1 MKTHPEN
8 AALFAAC
15 NTPQEV
21 IEALNAVSGFSSGG
35 GVDGRLEGRP
45 DAALFSPNNNPSW
58 TKELD
63 MLFRA
68 AKSDSPAKSSDV
80 SGSQKGD
87 VDEDD
92 EEDEMYDEDDT
103 DDEMDDSVDG
113 KFIYLISWS
122 RASVRSIC

>member
-21 IEALNAVSGFSSGG
+21 IEALNAVTGFGG

-58 TKELD
+58 TKE
-63 MLFRA
+63 MEALFRA
-68 AKSDSPAKSSDV
+68 AKSDSPTKGSDI
-80 SGSQKGD
+80 SGGDAGAGSQKD
-87 VDEDD
+87 L
-92 EEDEMYDEDDT
+92 EEDFEEDSFDEDDT
-103 DDEMDDSVDG
+103 DDEMEDSNDG
-113 KFIYLISWS
+113 KK
-122 RASVRSIC
+122 